1 MKDRSLFVRIV
12 AIILCALMVGG
23 ALTAAISAF
32 AADVNL
38 AASPDTGSRNN
49 VWVIV
54 AAVVAVAGIL
64 FCPPLSYRWQSSF
77 CACCFLNLR
86 KRNNFVKVTA
96 GRSAVTEIKD
106 LF

>member
-54 AAVVAVAGIL
+54 AAVVAVAVIVL
-64 FCPPLSYRWQSSF
+64 CLLLP
-77 CACCFLNLR
+77 NLR
-86 KRNNFVKVTA
+86 KRNNFVKVA
-96 GRSAVTEIKD
+96 AERSAVTEIKD

>member
-54 AAVVAVAGIL
+54 AAVIVL
-64 FCPPLSYRWQSSF
+64 CLLLPKFT
-77 CACCFLNLR
+77 
-86 KRNNFVKVTA
+86 KK
-96 GRSAVTEIKD
+96 K
-106 LF
+106 

>member
-32 AADVNL
+32 AEDVNL
-38 AASPDTGSRNN
+38 VASPDTGSRNN

-54 AAVVAVAGIL
+54 AAVVAVAVIVL
-64 FCPPLSYRWQSSF
+64 CLLLPKFT
-77 CACCFLNLR
+77 
-86 KRNNFVKVTA
+86 KK
-96 GRSAVTEIKD
+96 K
-106 LF
+106 

>member
-38 AASPDTGSRNN
+38 AASPDTGSRN

-54 AAVVAVAGIL
+54 AAVVAVAVIVL
-64 FCPPLSYRWQSSF
+64 CLLLPKFT
-77 CACCFLNLR
+77 
-86 KRNNFVKVTA
+86 KK
-96 GRSAVTEIKD
+96 K
-106 LF
+106 

>member
-54 AAVVAVAGIL
+54 AAVVAVAVIVL
-64 FCPPLSYRWQSSF
+64 CLLLPKFT
-77 CACCFLNLR
+77 
-86 KRNNFVKVTA
+86 KRNNFVKVA
-96 GRSAVTEIKD
+96 AERSAVTEIKD